1 VTTDPRRCD
10 GARRASGRL
19 NRDALMEFFQLSL
32 EAHGH
37 SATIYVTGL
46 LAQLAAGRAEE
57 IVSGLPA
64 ATRILRV
71 DLRAVE
77 LIDPTAFVRVARV
90 LARWRDDTRG
100 KVMIQFPERATRQR
114 HLRTRAANQPSTIG
128 SAVNAAISWPM
139 STSPG

>member
-1 VTTDPRRCD
+1 
-10 GARRASGRL
+10 
-19 NRDALMEFFQLSL
+19 MEFFQLSL

-46 LAQLAAGRAEE
+46 LAQLAAGRTEE

-100 KVMIQFPERATRQR
+100 KVMIQFPERAARPRQ
-114 HLRTRAANQPSTIG
+114 LRSRVGSQPIAIG